1 MGWSGYS
8 KHGTGPAPVLSWP
21 SLKAKRT
28 RRPVRTEACRSN
40 QRTSGHARGA
50 RTVARAQQGVAA
62 DRLRRPLNLFVRLMP
77 RRRLVL
83 ALEPGHLSLR
93 VERRVPTQR
102 GNAFETHCLCP
113 GRMNIAQ
120 GHAYSFISQRN
131 CAQPFKGSRK
141 HSIHSSHVWERAALY
156 GLVQMESGLVVA
168 RLDQTVAS
176 RPTSDILA
184 QRQGVTGQV
193 PGSTEESTNLTR
205 RCSGPAAPAAEL
217 IR

>member
-1 MGWSGYS
+1 
-8 KHGTGPAPVLSWP
+8 
-21 SLKAKRT
+21 
-28 RRPVRTEACRSN
+28 
-40 QRTSGHARGA
+40 
-50 RTVARAQQGVAA
+50 
-62 DRLRRPLNLFVRLMP
+62 MP
-77 RRRLVL
+77 RTRLVL

-120 GHAYSFISQRN
+120 AHAYSFISQRN
-131 CAQPFKGSRK
+131 SAQPFMGSRK
-141 HSIHSSHVWERAALY
+141 HSIHLSHIWDRAMLY

-168 RLDQTVAS
+168 QSDQTAAS
-176 RPTSDILA
+176 RPNSDVLA
-184 QRQGVTGQV
+184 QRQCVTGQV
-193 PGSTEESTNLTR
+193 PGSTEEGTNLTR